1 MAKADRTFTLEHEIE
16 ATRERLATSI
26 DQLIAQASP
35 KAIAARQL
43 RSARGVFVDGSGRL
57 KLKNLAVAGGGFLG
71 AVVLIAT
78 LRRLGRR

>member
-1 MAKADRTFTLEHEIE
+1 MAKADRTSSLEREIE

-35 KAIAARQL
+35 KAIAARQA
-43 RSARGVFVDGSGRL
+43 RAARGVFVDGDGRL
-57 KLKNLAVAGGGFLG
+57 RFKNVAVAGGSVLG
-71 AVVLIAT
+71 VLTLLAV